1 MNNVDIAAIFDEM
14 ADILEFQG
22 ANAFRV
28 RAYRNA
34 ARTVRDLPEPVAAIV
49 NDESRN
55 VVDLEG
61 IGKDLAEKITTLVKT
76 NTLPQHEKLMGEVP
90 ASVMAILRVPGLGPK
105 KAAALNKQLSIKSLE
120 ELKLACEDHRVRE
133 LKGFGA
139 KTEQTILAGLE
150 IARAGSERMY
160 WAEADRYVQDIL
172 AHMKQCKAVE
182 RIDVAGSYRRGRETV
197 GDLDLL
203 VVSSDHDAVMDH
215 FGQFDSGAEVI
226 MRGPTK
232 MSIRLPV
239 GLQVDLRVVGDESFG
254 AALQYFTGSKD
265 HNVHLRGLAKARGLK
280 INEYG
285 VFRGEEYLAGRE
297 EKDVYETLDLPWFP
311 PELREARREFE
322 WAEKGELPKLVQ
334 RKDLVGDLHMHT
346 NATDGKATLE
356 EMIAAA
362 QERGLQYIAITDH
375 SSASRW
381 RAVSMRIACAS
392 SGTP

>member
-1 MNNVDIAAIFDEM
+1 VNNADIAAIFDEM

-49 NDESRN
+49 HDAQRN
-55 VVDLEG
+55 VIDLDG

-76 NTLPQHEKLMGEVP
+76 ETLPQHAKLMSEVP

-105 KAAALNKQLSIKSLE
+105 KAAALNKQLLIKSLE
-120 ELKLACEDHRVRE
+120 ELKQACEDHRVRE

-139 KTEQTILAGLE
+139 KTEQTILDGLE
-150 IARAGSERMY
+150 IAQAGSERMY
-160 WAEADRYVQDIL
+160 WAEADRYAQEIL
-172 AHMKQCKAVE
+172 AHMKQCKLVD
-182 RIDVAGSYRRGRETV
+182 RIDAAGSYRRGRETV
-197 GDLDLL
+197 GDLDIL
-203 VVSSDHDAVMDH
+203 VVSGDHDAVMDH
-215 FGQFDSGAEVI
+215 FGQFDSGAEVM

-285 VFRGEEYLAGRE
+285 VYRDEEYIAGRE
-297 EKDVYETLDLPWFP
+297 EQDVYTALDLPWFP
-311 PELREARREFE
+311 PELREARREFD
-322 WAEKGELPKLVQ
+322 WAEKGGSL
-334 RKDLVGDLHMHT
+334 
-346 NATDGKATLE
+346 
-356 EMIAAA
+356 
-362 QERGLQYIAITDH
+362 
-375 SSASRW
+375 S
-381 RAVSMRIACAS
+381 
-392 SGTP
+392 